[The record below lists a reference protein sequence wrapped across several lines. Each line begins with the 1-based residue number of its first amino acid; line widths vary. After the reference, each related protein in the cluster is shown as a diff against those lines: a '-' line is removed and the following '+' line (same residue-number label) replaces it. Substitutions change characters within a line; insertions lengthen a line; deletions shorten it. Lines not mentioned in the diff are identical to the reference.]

1 MRGIE
6 LYFLECL
13 SKRKKVNFKKVFKLI
28 IPPILWSFLRRCK
41 NVFKKK
47 IDSEFQESISLD
59 EESRLK
65 GMSRYQNGVATFLNK
80 KIEFVDNA
88 SYFFI
93 KNEIFNLQ
101 IYKFITSTQK
111 PYIIDCGANI
121 GLSIIYFKQLFPNA
135 EIIGFEPDDKVFK
148 VLEHNINAFGLK
160 DVEVVKKACWNEETT
175 LKFYSEGADAGR
187 AAKEFDDQ
195 NIIEVDTTSLRKYL
209 KRKVDFLKI
218 DIEGA
223 ENEVLPDIQDL
234 LRNVEKIFLEFHS
247 FVGREQMLPEI
258 LDILKKSGFRFI
270 IHHIGI
276 HSPNP
281 FIKVSNYCNM
291 DLQLNIYGYRL

>member
-1 MRGIE
+1 MSIIKKQLKKLVPSRIK
-6 LYFLECL
+6 
-13 SKRKKVNFKKVFKLI
+13 KRIKLLTNKTFKEAEFEKNRLQDWPRYTETKV
-28 IPPILWSFLRRCK
+28 SFLNREIK
-41 NVFKKK
+41 ITDIASFNFLKKELF
-47 IDSEFQESISLD
+47 DQ
-59 EESRLK
+59 
-65 GMSRYQNGVATFLNK
+65 
-80 KIEFVDNA
+80 
-88 SYFFI
+88 
-93 KNEIFNLQ
+93 Q
-101 IYKFITSTQK
+101 IYQFNCTTDK

-121 GLSIIYFKQLFPNA
+121 GLSIIYFKQLFPDA
-135 EIIGFEPDDKVFK
+135 VVVGFEPDDKVFQ
-148 VLEHNINAFGLK
+148 VLKNNITAFELT
-160 DVEVVKKACWNEETT
+160 DVQLVKKACWNDNTT
-175 LKFYSEGADAGR
+175 LKFHSEGADAGR
-187 AAKEFDDQ
+187 AAKEFDEQ
-195 NIIEVDTTSLRKYL
+195 NIIEVETTSLRNYL

-234 LRNVEKIFLEFHS
+234 LGNVEKIFLEFHS

-258 LDILKKSGFRFI
+258 LDILKKYGFRFI